1 MHVKM
6 CCLAL
11 WGALIAAAGPAAAD
25 EHDIHA
31 PFEQLFYCTDGD
43 SAYNLYLL
51 PDGTLQARA
60 EEPTLVWSG
69 TYSLNGTEVTVNVA
83 DVSFRETSLFSEV
96 ALGFLVAFR
105 TPSLFCHAIGHA
117 RGEPLVGQFRCP
129 AIRHIPD
136 VSYQDNAFELYPN
149 RMVKRRRWNE
159 LVAASD
165 TLYREIYG
173 IYYVEGNRLYMAFG
187 DNDEDRFL
195 SGTVLDGN
203 GFTLDELEPE
213 RGPCVAE

>member
-69 TYSLNGTEVTVNVA
+69 TYSLNGTEVTVNVS

-96 ALGFLVAFR
+96 ALGFLVAFALR
-105 TPSLFCHAIGHA
+105 ACSAMQLAM
-117 RGEPLVGQFRCP
+117 R
-129 AIRHIPD
+129 
-136 VSYQDNAFELYPN
+136 
-149 RMVKRRRWNE
+149 
-159 LVAASD
+159 AAS
-165 TLYREIYG
+165 LWWGSSGAQRSG
-173 IYYVEGNRLYMAFG
+173 IFQ
-187 DNDEDRFL
+187 
-195 SGTVLDGN
+195 T
-203 GFTLDELEPE
+203 
-213 RGPCVAE
+213 